1 MKKRAVIFDLDGTL
15 LNTLDDLTAAVN
27 HALNGRGALDV
38 PCVRKL
44 VGNGVPKLISRALN
58 VVAGKAPD
66 GTDRPDGFDECL
78 ESFTE
83 YYNVHSADMTAP
95 YDGIAE
101 MLQAAKERGARTA
114 IVTNK
119 YDGAAQ
125 KLRERFFKTVDIVI
139 GATPDIRPK
148 PAPDG
153 TLKAIKSL
161 GVDKSDCVYVGDG
174 ETDVSTAKNCGIPV
188 VAVTWGFRDREEL
201 EPLAPDHIIDSPSE
215 LVATLEKAGLI

>member
-1 MKKRAVIFDLDGTL
+1 MKDRAVIFDLDGTL

-27 HALNGRGALDV
+27 HALNGSGTLDV

-58 VVAGKAPD
+58 VVAGRTPD
-66 GTDRPDGFDECL
+66 SADRPDGFDECL
-78 ESFTE
+78 KSFTE

-95 YDGIAE
+95 YDGVAE
-101 MLQAAKERGARTA
+101 LLREVKNRGARTA

-125 KLRERFFKTVDIVI
+125 KLKERFFKTVDIVI

-153 TLKAIKSL
+153 TLKAIAAL
-161 GVDKSDCVYVGDG
+161 GVDKAKCVYVGDG
-174 ETDVSTAKNCGIPV
+174 ETDVATAKNCGIPV

-201 EPLAPDHIIDSPSE
+201 EPLAPDYIIDSPTE
-215 LVATLEKAGLI
+215 LVQTLEKAGLI